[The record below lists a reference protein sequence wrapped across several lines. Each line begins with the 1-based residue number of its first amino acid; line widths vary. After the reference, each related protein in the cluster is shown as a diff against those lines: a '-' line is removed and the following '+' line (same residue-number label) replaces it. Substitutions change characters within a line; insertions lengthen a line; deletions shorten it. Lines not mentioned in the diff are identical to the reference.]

1 MVAAHA
7 KSAFTVSEMKA
18 LLKSK
23 YVGRSKGKNDRIEK
37 NRGGVTYYLFGNAI
51 AHYDPATR
59 TLTLTDAGWQS
70 STTKNRLNLLGAG
83 ITQRDFRW
91 YCGSGR
97 YEKPWTGMKK
107 IRV

>member
-1 MVAAHA
+1 MVSAHA

-23 YVGRSKGKNDRIEK
+23 YVGKSKGRNVRIEK

-59 TLTLTDAGWQS
+59 TLTLTDAGWRS
-70 STTKNRLNLLGAG
+70 ATTKNRLNLLGAG
-83 ITQRDFRW
+83 ISQRDFQW
-91 YCGSGR
+91 YVGTGR
-97 YEKPWTGMKK
+97 YEKPWTGTTRR
-107 IRV
+107 RV

>member
-23 YVGRSKGKNDRIEK
+23 YVGKSKGKNDRIEK
-37 NRGGVTYYLFGNAI
+37 NRGGVSYYLFGNEI
-51 AHYDPATR
+51 AHYNPSTR
-59 TLTLTDAGWQS
+59 VLSLTDARWRS
-70 STTKNRLNLLGAG
+70 STTKNRLNLLGAN
-83 ITQRDFRW
+83 ITQKDFAW
-91 YCGSGR
+91 YTTKNGR
-97 YEKPWTGMKK
+97 VVEWTGTKS